1 MNCPYCNKFTPSSRM
16 CVHCGEKMPSI
27 PNAKSSGSVTR
38 FSSNDFAAKI
48 IYALI
53 LIGVLYGAYSLFFK
67 EGDIPSYM
75 ITGSVN
81 LKEWIVEGKTNI
93 VDLYSE
99 FCPPCVQLAPL
110 LLRLDEKRLDIAIV
124 KININR
130 DGVRGIDWQSPVA
143 RQFKL
148 KSIPHFIIVS
158 PSGKLKCEGKK
169 AFKFVLK
176 QLREERII

>member
-1 MNCPYCNKFTPSSRM
+1 M

-27 PNAKSSGSVTR
+27 PNVKSTRSVTR
-38 FSSNDFAAKI
+38 FSSNDLAAKI

-53 LIGVLYGAYSLFFK
+53 LIAVLYGVYSLFFK

-110 LLRLDEKRLDIAIV
+110 LLRLDEKRLDIAVV
-124 KININR
+124 KIDINR
-130 DGVRGIDWQSPVA
+130 DGVRGIDWQSPIA

-148 KSIPHFIIVS
+148 RSIPYFIIVS

-169 AFKFVLK
+169 AYKFVLK

>member
-1 MNCPYCNKFTPSSRM
+1 M
-16 CVHCGEKMPSI
+16 CVHCGEKLSSI
-27 PNAKSSGSVTR
+27 PIAKSTRSVTR
-38 FSSNDFAAKI
+38 FSSNDLAAKI

-75 ITGSVN
+75 FTGSVN
-81 LKEWIVEGKTNI
+81 LNERIVKGKTNI

-99 FCPPCVQLAPL
+99 FCPPCVQIAPL
-110 LLRLDEKRLDIAIV
+110 LIRLDEKRSDIAIV

-130 DGVRGIDWQSPVA
+130 DGVSGIDWQSPVA

-158 PSGKLKCEGKK
+158 PSGKLKCQGKK
-169 AFKFVLK
+169 AYKFVLK